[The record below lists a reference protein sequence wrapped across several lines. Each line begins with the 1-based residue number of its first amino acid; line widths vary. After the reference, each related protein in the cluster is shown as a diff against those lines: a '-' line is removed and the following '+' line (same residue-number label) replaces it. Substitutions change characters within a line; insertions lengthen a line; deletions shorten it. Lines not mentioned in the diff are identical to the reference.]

1 MERKI
6 ASRSGE
12 KIDWDRR
19 GKCRLVVGETSR
31 LGVAKKTTGTAEE
44 IGDRSQRKVKRAA
57 ERLKQSQC
65 CRCFWKTPLN
75 GYLSL
80 WDKRLFLSSYFLSYV
95 NIPQR

>member
-19 GKCRLVVGETSR
+19 GKCRLSSRRNIEVGS
-31 LGVAKKTTGTAEE
+31 GKKTIGKAEE
-44 IGDRSQRKVKRAA
+44 IGDRSQRNVKRAA
-57 ERLKQSQC
+57 EKLKQSQC

-75 GYLSL
+75 G
-80 WDKRLFLSSYFLSYV
+80 
-95 NIPQR
+95 